1 MKTVALVGN
10 PNCGKTTIFNRLTGA
25 NQHTGNYSGV
35 TVEKKEG
42 FCVWKNHSF
51 SIIDLPGLYSLSSTA
66 PDQKMASQFLIFN
79 KPDLIINI
87 IDASNLHRHLYLTI
101 QLLELN
107 LPVILVV
114 NMIDQVGESHLDLD
128 ILEEHLGA
136 KILTTV
142 GSQNIGLDRVLEN
155 IGYHLFYLTPEEKAP
170 VFQLKYDAILEKS
183 LTQIETILQSQT
195 HLGHHPRWLAIRL
208 LEDTFEARHYL
219 IQQAITQL
227 PQIEYCLKQAIQRI
241 HMHFQEEIATL
252 FTQQRYA
259 FLSQIMPHILLNFKQ
274 EISFSDKVDR
284 LITHR
289 FLGLPLFFC
298 LIYFLFFLV
307 FEIGEIPQAW
317 IETSLQFFTHWVRTV
332 LPAGELQHLVIEG
345 ILGGVGIA
353 LSFLPPMIILYFG
366 MALMEDSGYMA
377 RVAFLMDGMMK
388 RFGLHG
394 KSCIP
399 LILGFG
405 CNVPAILSTRTLENH
420 SDRVMTILIIPLMS
434 CSAKLAVYTLL
445 IGTFFPKEH
454 GPIILLGLYFLGLIL
469 GFILSLSLK
478 NTFFKYQKTTF
489 IMEMPHYHLPTL
501 RNLCLH
507 VWERIYLYLK
517 KASTVILT
525 VSVLMWFATNYPH
538 LEQPASPQQKLAYSY
553 AGQMGQLLTPV
564 MEPLGLN
571 WQVGVSLTSALI
583 AKEVFISTFTVIN
596 NVENHTESTAP
607 PTNIDIA
614 QTLLSKQILTPLS
627 SLALMVFILIYSPCI
642 ATLSV
647 IQRETNSWNWA
658 FFSFFFNTI
667 IAWMIAFL
675 TYQLGS
681 LFI

>member
-42 FCVWKNHSF
+42 FCTWKSHTF
-51 SIIDLPGLYSLSSTA
+51 SMIDLPGLYSLSSTTL
-66 PDQKMASQFLIFN
+66 DQKIASQFLIFN

-107 LPVILVV
+107 LPVILVL
-114 NMIDQVGESHLDLD
+114 NMMDQVGENHID
-128 ILEEHLGA
+128 IDTLETHLGT
-136 KILTTV
+136 KIITAI
-142 GSQNIGLDRVLEN
+142 GSQNIGLDRLLEN
-155 IGYHLFYLTPEEKAP
+155 VGYHLFYLTPEEKAP
-170 VFQLKYDAILEKS
+170 FFELKYDSILEKS
-183 LTQIETILQSQT
+183 LNQLETVLQAQS
-195 HLGHHPRWLAIRL
+195 HLGHHPRWLAMRL
-208 LEDTFEARHYL
+208 LEDTFEARQYL

-227 PQIEYCLKQAIQRI
+227 PQIEYCLKQALQRI
-241 HMHFQEEIATL
+241 QTHFQDEAAAL

-259 FLSQIMPHILLNFKQ
+259 FLTQMMPHILLDFKQ
-274 EISFSDKVDR
+274 QISFSDKVDR
-284 LITHR
+284 LVTHR
-289 FLGLPLFFC
+289 VLGLPLFFC
-298 LIYFLFFLV
+298 LIYFLFYLV
-307 FEIGEIPQAW
+307 FELGEIPQAW
-317 IETSLQFFTHWVRTV
+317 IETGLQHAAHSVRST
-332 LPAGELQHLVIEG
+332 LPNGELQQLVTEG
-345 ILGGVGIA
+345 IIGGVGIA

-420 SDRVMTILIIPLMS
+420 SDRFMTILIIPLMS

-454 GPIILLGLYFLGLIL
+454 GPIILLSLYILGLIL
-469 GFILSLSLK
+469 GFIMSLSLK
-478 NTFFKYQKTTF
+478 NTFFKHQHTTF
-489 IMEMPHYHLPTL
+489 VMEMPHYHLPTL

-525 VSVLMWFATNYPH
+525 ISVLMWFATNYPH
-538 LEQPASPQQKLAYSY
+538 LEQPASAQARLTHSY
-553 AGQMGQLLTPV
+553 AGQIGQMLTPL

-583 AKEVFISTFTVIN
+583 AKEVFISTFSVIT
-596 NVENHTESTAP
+596 NVENNTQTSQP
-607 PTNIDIA
+607 RTNTDIGQA
-614 QTLLSKQILTPLS
+614 LLSKHILTPLS
-627 SLALMVFILIYSPCI
+627 SLTLMVFILIYSPCI

-647 IQRETNSWNWA
+647 IRRETNSWNWA
-658 FFSFFFNTI
+658 LFSFFFNTI
-667 IAWMIAFL
+667 IAWLIAFF
-675 TYQLGS
+675 TYQLGGF
-681 LFI
+681 FI